1 MNTKH
6 SQSYVDVRIAEDK
19 IEANQNSYKLFP
31 NGTFTD
37 LNKTVFVDS
46 LAALSN
52 EVPSLFLY
60 HLHMENTK
68 CIDPKS
74 KMIQD
79 PDMVKYQEADGSHLF
94 PAYVQ
99 ADFLFVPTKYSDE
112 FAEAARLHLK
122 YNVYLECAIPKIVD
136 MVKQQ
141 TSAEV
146 TRVVQLCTWWS
157 GKRGHPDM
165 YTKCLDQ
172 GIIGTMHPQKLSLY
186 GLGNYD
192 YQMNLIQFPI

>member
-1 MNTKH
+1 
-6 SQSYVDVRIAEDK
+6 
-19 IEANQNSYKLFP
+19 
-31 NGTFTD
+31 
-37 LNKTVFVDS
+37 
-46 LAALSN
+46 
-52 EVPSLFLY
+52 
-60 HLHMENTK
+60 
-68 CIDPKS
+68 
-74 KMIQD
+74 MIQD
-79 PDMVKYQEADGSHLF
+79 PDMVKYQEEDGSHLF

-122 YNVYLECAIPKIVD
+122 YSVFLECAMPKIVD
-136 MVKQQ
+136 MVVQQ

-146 TRVVQLCTWWS
+146 PRLVRLCTWWS

-165 YTKCLDQ
+165 YTKCLGQ
-172 GIIGTMHPQKLSLY
+172 GAIGTMHPQKMSFY